1 MHHHDQAADC
11 TNYTFE
17 ILYQDAPAALKQP
30 AIQYTQIGQQAQL
43 SVVAAGAPAIGYQW
57 QKGGVN
63 LTDGGRI
70 SGSTSNTLT
79 LALTG
84 TTDTGYYQLVMSNL
98 CGLAASQPIPL
109 IITAGS
115 LTMSRSGSSLVLNW
129 SDTSASLQTAPT
141 LFGPWTTIAGA
152 PDPYIFTPSGN
163 VAWFRLIHP

>member
-115 LTMSRSGSSLVLNW
+115 LTMSRFGKLPRPQLVGHLGLAANRAHSVRSVDDNCW
-129 SDTSASLQTAPT
+129 SP
-141 LFGPWTTIAGA
+141 
-152 PDPYIFTPSGN
+152 
-163 VAWFRLIHP
+163 